1 MKLNR
6 RHFLQ
11 MTIAASAAAY
21 FPAMARTPEV
31 FAVTY
36 PGSID
41 DSFLEVV
48 GAEFKRVS
56 GGSVITTPMMN
67 MDLIGRLQA
76 SRSNPPFDVSLFDD
90 GPLIGAI
97 QDDLLEKFPMAQSRF
112 AGDLA
117 QEYLHPDG
125 YAPAVSNSMIG
136 IAYNPSRVDKP
147 TSWNDLFSPEVAGS
161 VGIVGPASTLGTTFL
176 IELGRMFGGSETD
189 VEPAFEALE
198 RLLPS
203 VGAIGASPG
212 ALTTLMQ
219 QGEVDIAPNFF
230 NNVTALKAQG
240 MDVEFAV
247 PKEGLI
253 LQRITLQLIKNARNR
268 EHALQLIDIM
278 LDPKIQAQLEAAP
291 WNMVPTHPDVPLTG
305 ILSAYGDNVD
315 DLLAQ
320 GRFLDWS
327 QFVDLRSGW
336 VERFDRV
343 VRG

>member
-1 MKLNR
+1 MKISR
-6 RHFLQ
+6 RSFIQ
-11 MTIAASAAAY
+11 MTMATSAAAC
-21 FPAMARTPEV
+21 FPTLARSPEV

-41 DSFLEVV
+41 DSFLKVV
-48 GAEFKRVS
+48 GTEFNRKS
-56 GGSVITTPMMN
+56 GGRVITTPMMN

-97 QDDLLEKFPMAQSRF
+97 KDDLLEKFPMEQSRF
-112 AGDLA
+112 AGELSSNFI
-117 QEYLHPDG
+117 HPEG
-125 YAPAVSNSMIG
+125 YAPAVANSMIG

-147 TSWNDLFSPEVAGS
+147 TSWNDLFSPDVAGR

-176 IELGRMFGGSETD
+176 IELGRLFGGTETN

-203 VGAIGASPG
+203 IAAIGSSPG
-212 ALTTLMQ
+212 ALTALMQ

-230 NNVTALKAQG
+230 NNVTALQAQG
-240 MDVEFAV
+240 MDIEFAI
-247 PKEGLI
+247 PEEGLI
-253 LQRITLQLIKNARNR
+253 MQRISLQLIKNARNR
-268 EHALQLIDIM
+268 ESALQLIDIM
-278 LDPKIQAQLEAAP
+278 LDPKIQKELESAP

-305 ILSAYGDNVD
+305 ILSSYGDNIQ
-315 DLLAQ
+315 DLLAL

-327 QFVDLRSGW
+327 QFVDLRGQW
-336 VERFDRV
+336 VERFDRI
-343 VRG
+343 VRS